1 MTVDGEEYCFKSNG
15 KKLRTRILL
24 AKEKPATSIQAENA
38 AILETHNIVNFQD
51 LISSTLSSTE
61 IP

>member
-1 MTVDGEEYCFKSNG
+1 M
-15 KKLRTRILL
+15 L
-24 AKEKPATSIQAENA
+24 AKEKLAISIQAENA
-38 AILETHNIVNFQD
+38 AIIETHNIVNFQA